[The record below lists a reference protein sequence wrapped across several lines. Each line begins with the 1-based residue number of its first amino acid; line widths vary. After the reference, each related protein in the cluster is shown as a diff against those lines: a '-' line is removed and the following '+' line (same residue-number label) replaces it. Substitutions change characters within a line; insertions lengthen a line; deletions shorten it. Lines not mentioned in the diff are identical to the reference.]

1 MSQNNKH
8 LITLI
13 ASATISAGGLTAL
26 KQHEGKRNVAYP
38 DAGYGWKVATIC
50 YGHTKGVYKGM
61 IASDAECDQTLL
73 KDVRTHLQGMAK
85 CTTAPVTQ
93 NQLDA
98 MLSFTFNVGVGAYCN
113 SRLLRLHNLGKCYE
127 AAMEFNDAPQI
138 SNGRVKIYLGK
149 PIVDRATGEVLLD
162 RGDAVKK
169 WTTSGGTPFAG
180 LIKRRNYE
188 REQYESGCPII
199 EGANG

>member
-1 MSQNNKH
+1 
-8 LITLI
+8 
-13 ASATISAGGLTAL
+13 
-26 KQHEGKRNVAYP
+26 
-38 DAGYGWKVATIC
+38 
-50 YGHTKGVYKGM
+50 
-61 IASDAECDQTLL
+61 
-73 KDVRTHLQGMAK
+73 
-85 CTTAPVTQ
+85 
-93 NQLDA
+93 
-98 MLSFTFNVGVGAYCN
+98 
-113 SRLLRLHNLGKCYE
+113 
-127 AAMEFNDAPQI
+127 MEFNDAPQI

-169 WTTSGGTPFAG
+169 WTTSDGTPLAG